1 MTAHPTIDFPALLHR
16 CMDQPAIARRVLERF
31 TETARPG
38 LAAMT
43 ESFAQGDFASLR
55 NQAHGLKGAAASIE
69 AQNVRQLARALEKAA
84 DQSARDQC
92 HQCLAR
98 LEGLVEQVL
107 QTIDEYNTPE
117 VCS

>member
-1 MTAHPTIDFPALLHR
+1 MTAHPAIDFPALLHR

-31 TETARPG
+31 RETAQPA

-43 ESFAQGDFASLR
+43 ESVDRQEFQALR
-55 NQAHGLKGAAASIE
+55 DRAHGLKGAAASIE

-84 DQSARDQC
+84 EQSAPDQC
-92 HQCLAR
+92 QQCLAR

-107 QTIDEYNTPE
+107 QAIDAYNAPE
-117 VCS
+117 VCP